1 MLATLTKAEKKQII
15 GRVCEIAVRT
25 LFTNFVYTFGGQ
37 SYLQLIGGPIGARV
51 TMAVARIVMQKWGE
65 NFRVFLQNS
74 GMPTPLLKGYVDD
87 GRIVTMVLKMGA
99 RFDSKRGV
107 FRVMGEGMEEDILRQ
122 ASGETDVGRMARILL
137 PAINHINPDV
147 QFTVETADDFQS
159 GWLPTLDLDLSL
171 RGDTI
176 SHTYY
181 QKPMRTPLL
190 IMERSAMSSQ
200 MKYNILSNEVMR
212 RLFAIGDDQN
222 LGEKLRVLDQMT
234 KQLRN
239 SGYTYTQAANA
250 ISSGIRGDK
259 KRRARRAHLGQPI
272 YRLGASTL
280 SIRNQ
285 KKLMANSTWFKNK
298 VRDEFDDMWDGMIE
312 KGGSGGP
319 GQQPFQ
325 KMTKK
330 GQDPKAVVTLPYTK
344 EGTLAKQIR
353 ELEGNLESVTGF
365 RLKITERVGRTLAS
379 ILHKS
384 DPWSGEPCDRQNCLT
399 CDTKLSTGKGLANSC
414 FKRNV
419 VYETWCGICEDKE
432 KEQKSVNN
440 MAEEQD
446 HNTTTRD
453 TGERKNI
460 PLHKYVGE
468 SGRSMYERGKEHYQ
482 DFKSLDKGSHILK
495 HALEYHTED
504 PLGQMNFKMKVVK
517 FHQTAFTDPRGSEDT
532 KLQGIR
538 LFTK

>member
-1 MLATLTKAEKKQII
+1 
-15 GRVCEIAVRT
+15 
-25 LFTNFVYTFGGQ
+25 
-37 SYLQLIGGPIGARV
+37 
-51 TMAVARIVMQKWGE
+51 MAVARIVMQKWGE

-107 FRVMGEGMEEDILRQ
+107 FRVMGEGMEEDILRK

-137 PAINHINPDV
+137 PAMNHINPDV

-280 SIRNQ
+280 TIRNQ
-285 KKLMANSTWFKNK
+285 KKT
-298 VRDEFDDMWDGMIE
+298 DG
-312 KGGSGGP
+312 
-319 GQQPFQ
+319 QFYLVQ
-325 KMTKK
+325 K
-330 GQDPKAVVTLPYTK
+330 
-344 EGTLAKQIR
+344 
-353 ELEGNLESVTGF
+353 
-365 RLKITERVGRTLAS
+365 
-379 ILHKS
+379 
-384 DPWSGEPCDRQNCLT
+384 
-399 CDTKLSTGKGLANSC
+399 
-414 FKRNV
+414 
-419 VYETWCGICEDKE
+419 
-432 KEQKSVNN
+432 
-440 MAEEQD
+440 
-446 HNTTTRD
+446 
-453 TGERKNI
+453 
-460 PLHKYVGE
+460 
-468 SGRSMYERGKEHYQ
+468 
-482 DFKSLDKGSHILK
+482 
-495 HALEYHTED
+495 
-504 PLGQMNFKMKVVK
+504 
-517 FHQTAFTDPRGSEDT
+517 
-532 KLQGIR
+532 
-538 LFTK
+538 